1 MERFAFDATV
11 AFTPPEEL
19 LQGVT
24 IAPLTRPLSDDA
36 AFQVAVFRIAA
47 GGRIARH
54 PALVPQ
60 ILAVI
65 DGSATVSG
73 SDDVSEAIAAGEAV
87 FWAEGEEHETCT
99 DTGLTA
105 LILEG
110 RGLAPFRRSSSA
122 RIPRSETG

>member
-1 MERFAFDATV
+1 MDRLLFDATV
-11 AFTPPEEL
+11 AFTPPEKL

-24 IAPLTRPLSDDA
+24 IAPLTRPRSDDA

-54 PALVPQ
+54 PASVPQ

-65 DGSATVSG
+65 DGSGTVSG
-73 SDDVSEAIAAGEAV
+73 TDGVSEEIAAGEAV
-87 FWAEGEEHETCT
+87 FRAEGEEHETST

-105 LILEG
+105 LIVEG
-110 RGLAPFRRSSSA
+110 RGLAPFERSSSA
-122 RIPRSETG
+122 